1 MLGPRLSFRSLSG
14 LSLSGLLFSA
24 TLAHAQVGSVVHDR
38 WIGEG
43 LSGFTGALDTNDFFG
58 ESMASL
64 GDVDGNGVNDLAV
77 GAEGDDDG
85 GSGRGAV
92 WILFLNA
99 DGSVASQTKISQTS
113 GGFTGALLDG
123 SRFGRRVAPLG
134 DLDGDGVVDLATTS
148 GLPQRLW
155 ILFLNADGS
164 VRAHSEIPFSDPVF
178 GAGSL
183 SVDFLDGG
191 LDGLGDV
198 NGDGVSD
205 LAWGAPEDDD
215 GDEDAG
221 AVWIVH
227 LNAAGGAVS
236 AQKIAQGSGGFAG
249 DLQEDGYFGWTVIGL
264 GDVDGNGTPDLGVKE
279 RYATVTLQYPGK
291 LWILFL
297 DASEQVIGTHELTTN
312 DMDASWNNGS
322 TTAGIGHEF
331 DTLGDL
337 DGDGIEELAMGVYA
351 FRSQGGFVV
360 AFLAPD
366 GSVRKRLLAGSG
378 SGGVSVHPGG
388 VGLGSGVAALG
399 DLDGDGTLE
408 LAVSDP
414 YLYLN
419 SPSEGS
425 VFLFSLDTSPVR
437 NGAGVNP
444 LTLSENAEPAL
455 GEVWSATLDCSGH
468 ASGLAILSGW
478 NQKVEGLFLPAGE
491 VLVSGTRLFQF
502 VAPHTGGPVGLGT
515 SVPNDLALVSL
526 AFSTQG
532 LCTGAPG
539 LRLSN
544 ALDVLVGH

>member
-1 MLGPRLSFRSLSG
+1 MVGQRFF
-14 LSLSGLLFSA
+14 LSLSCSVLCAGLA
-24 TLAHAQVGSVVHDR
+24 QAQVGSAVQER

-43 LSGFTGALDTNDFFG
+43 LYGFTGALDSNDFFG

-64 GDVDGNGVNDLAV
+64 GDLDGNGVNDLAV

-123 SRFGRRVAPLG
+123 SRFGRRVAALG
-134 DLDGDGVVDLATTS
+134 DVDGDGVADLATTS

-155 ILFLNADGS
+155 ILFLNRDGT
-164 VRAHSEIPFSDPVF
+164 VRAHGEIPFSDPVF
-178 GAGSL
+178 GVGSL
-183 SVDFLDGG
+183 TVDFLEGG

-198 NGDGVSD
+198 NGDGVPD

-227 LNAAGGAVS
+227 LNAAGGALS
-236 AQKIAQGSGGFAG
+236 AQKIAQGSGGFID
-249 DLQEDGYFGWTVIGL
+249 DLQEDGYFSSTVIGL

-279 RYATVTLQYPGK
+279 RYASVVLQYPGK

-297 DASEQVIGTHELTTN
+297 DASEQVIGTHTLTTN
-312 DMDASWNNGS
+312 DFDASWNNGT

-337 DGDGIEELAMGVYA
+337 DGDGIEELAMGLYA
-351 FRSQGGFVV
+351 FRSQGGFVI
-360 AFLAPD
+360 AFLAAD

-378 SGGVSVHPGG
+378 SGGVSLHQGG
-388 VGLGSGVAALG
+388 AALGSGIAALG

-414 YLYLN
+414 YLDLN

-425 VFLFSLDTSPVR
+425 VFLVSLDTSPVR
-437 NGAGVNP
+437 NGSGLNP
-444 LTLSENAEPAL
+444 LTLGESADPAL
-455 GEVWSATLDCSGH
+455 GQLWSASLDCSGH

-478 NQKVEGLFLPAGE
+478 NQKIEGNFLPAGE
-491 VLVSGTRLFQF
+491 VLVVGTRLFQF
-502 VAPHTGGPVGLGT
+502 VAPHAGGPVVLGT
-515 SVPNDLALVSL
+515 PVPNDLVLLNL

-532 LCTGAPG
+532 LCSGAPG

-544 ALDVLVGH
+544 ALDVLVGR